1 MCLSNFANAVFIL
14 LRPVEQ
20 SVADLRHVNLY
31 ELLSF
36 LKLFLEFCTL
46 RKQKYFTLSTIAAN
60 LHVHYKVKITEI
72 ADTRDFFIT
81 LLIYCC
87 LLIID
92 VYQRAFG
99 AQCI

>member
-1 MCLSNFANAVFIL
+1 MCLTNFVNAVFIL

-60 LHVHYKVKITEI
+60 LHYKVKITEI
-72 ADTRDFFIT
+72 ADTRDFFT

>member
-46 RKQKYFTLSTIAAN
+46 RKQKYLTLSTIAAN
-60 LHVHYKVKITEI
+60 LHYKVKITEI
-72 ADTRDFFIT
+72 ADTRDF
-81 LLIYCC
+81 LLFSFTAV